1 MTSRRVRATVPA
13 GTTLLTL
20 TALTALTALTLAGC
34 ASADR
39 NSATRPTA
47 IPSATTTPS
56 SSRHY
61 RLTTPDTILDG
72 RYKKAPGED
81 KDVAADQL
89 SRATLLLGVTNGQ
102 RVHAVYTT
110 ELRKDMSFT
119 GIWGRVEDPERSV
132 DMLFLSSATAA
143 RKDKRLSTFTWS
155 GSPQRLTPDGL
166 GKDTVLKC
174 QGTRF
179 TLAGTDDKPTHIRTL
194 CAWADHDTVGT
205 VSLADASFARYGR
218 DIPLDR
224 AAELTAGLRHD
235 TRAPVPR

>member
-1 MTSRRVRATVPA
+1 MTRRRVRAAATPA
-13 GTTLLTL
+13 GTALLTLLTL
-20 TALTALTALTLAGC
+20 TALAGC
-34 ASADR
+34 DSADH
-39 NSATRPTA
+39 NSASPAKA
-47 IPSATTTPS
+47 IPSATATTSPS
-56 SSRHY
+56 PSRHY

-72 RYKKAPGED
+72 RYEKAPGDGDD
-81 KDVAADQL
+81 KDVAGDQV
-89 SRATLLLGVTNGQ
+89 SRAMFLLGVTNGQ

-110 ELRKDMSFT
+110 ELRKNMSFT

-132 DMLFLSSATAA
+132 DMLFLSAATAA
-143 RKDKRLSTFTWS
+143 KKDKRLSTFTWS
-155 GSPQRLTPDGL
+155 GRPQRLTPDGL
-166 GKDTVLKC
+166 DRDTVLKC

-194 CAWADHDTVGT
+194 CVWADHDTVGT

-235 TRAPVPR
+235 TRTAVSQ

>member
-1 MTSRRVRATVPA
+1 MTSRRVRSGALAGASLLALAGPA
-13 GTTLLTL
+13 
-20 TALTALTALTLAGC
+20 LAGC
-34 ASADR
+34 DSADR
-39 NSATRPTA
+39 NSATSPTA
-47 IPSATTTPS
+47 IPSATTAASPS
-56 SSRHY
+56 PTATANHY

-166 GKDTVLKC
+166 DKDTVLKC

-224 AAELTAGLRHD
+224 AAELTAGLRQD
-235 TRAPVPR
+235 TRTTVPR